1 MSSQSGG
8 YYLPE
13 PSRWPIVGS
22 IGIFLMAF
30 GAVLTMNSVSGG
42 GYVLL
47 AGAAVIIY
55 MMFGWF
61 GNVIGESEAGKYN
74 KQVDVSF
81 RWGMSWFIFSE
92 VMFFACFFGAL
103 FYMRILS
110 VPWLDDAETG
120 TLLWNGFTAGWPVS
134 GPGITEQFTPMGAW
148 GLPAINT
155 ALLLSSGVTI
165 TVAHHALKSNNRAV
179 LNWFMFFT
187 IALGVVFLYLQAVEY
202 SHAYHEL
209 NLTLESGA
217 YGATFF
223 MLTGF
228 HGFHVTVGT
237 LMLIVIWVRCL
248 KGHFKPEHHFGFE
261 GVAWYW
267 HFVDVVWLGL
277 FIFVYWL

>member
-61 GNVIGESEAGKYN
+61 GNVIGESESGKYN

-120 TLLWNGFTAGWPVS
+120 TLLWSGFTAGWPVS

-165 TVAHHALKSNNRAV
+165 TVAQHALKR
-179 LNWFMFFT
+179 T
-187 IALGVVFLYLQAVEY
+187 TEQY
-202 SHAYHEL
+202 
-209 NLTLESGA
+209 
-217 YGATFF
+217 
-223 MLTGF
+223 
-228 HGFHVTVGT
+228 
-237 LMLIVIWVRCL
+237 
-248 KGHFKPEHHFGFE
+248 
-261 GVAWYW
+261 
-267 HFVDVVWLGL
+267 
-277 FIFVYWL
+277 

>member
-1 MSSQSGG
+1 
-8 YYLPE
+8 
-13 PSRWPIVGS
+13 
-22 IGIFLMAF
+22 
-30 GAVLTMNSVSGG
+30 
-42 GYVLL
+42 
-47 AGAAVIIY
+47 

-61 GNVIGESEAGKYN
+61 GNVIGESESGKYN